1 MKMLIQKI
9 LEDMNPEIN
18 VTDSSYEYNGI
29 LVPRTTHILSSM
41 LHEEYLMQWANTIGL
56 YKRKK
61 YIDERE
67 KAAYIGT
74 CAHELIEDYMNNNTY
89 DINKFN
95 IRDINEYNMV
105 KNAIESYELWYNTII
120 QDNIVEI
127 LGMEQRLS
135 CPWFGGTYD
144 MLIKIN
150 GKVYLV
156 DFKTSNHISYKYC
169 LQVAAYKFMLNNYYN
184 IRIDG
189 AIILQLDKKSISF
202 EEYVLD
208 FSNNKHNEFINLCTE
223 TYLSLVYG
231 YYNRLKVEQM
241 YKTIF

>member
-1 MKMLIQKI
+1 MIIEKV
-9 LEDMNPEIN
+9 LEELNSDIN
-18 VTDSSYEYNGI
+18 ISDSNYDYNGI
-29 LVPRTTHILSSM
+29 IVPRTTHILSSM
-41 LHEEYLMQWANTIGL
+41 LHEEYLMQWANSIGL
-56 YKRKK
+56 YQRKK

-74 CAHELIEDYMNNNTY
+74 CAHELIEDYMNNNSY

-95 IRDINEYNMV
+95 IRNITEYNMV

-120 QDNIVEI
+120 QNNIVEI
-127 LGMEQRLS
+127 LGMEQKLS

-150 GKVYLV
+150 NKIYLV

-169 LQVAAYKFMLNNYYN
+169 LQVAAYKYMLNNYYN

-208 FSNNKHNEFINLCTE
+208 FSNKTHNDFINLCTE

-241 YKTIF
+241 YKKIF

>member
-1 MKMLIQKI
+1 
-9 LEDMNPEIN
+9 MNPEIN

-29 LVPRTTHILSSM
+29 VVPRTTHILSSM